1 MSAPKATTATASD
14 PNDMDVCCVLACPN
28 KPRDTGAV
36 LAYEETMIRAAAT
49 YFGFWFSYPHTLAEA
64 GARSI

>member
-1 MSAPKATTATASD
+1 VAAPGRADKR
-14 PNDMDVCCVLACPN
+14 
-28 KPRDTGAV
+28 RDKRGD
-36 LAYEETMIRAAAT
+36 LAYEGPMIRAAAT

>member
-1 MSAPKATTATASD
+1 MQWQGAIASGGARPAD
-14 PNDMDVCCVLACPN
+14 
-28 KPRDTGAV
+28 KPRDKRAD
-36 LAYEETMIRAAAT
+36 LAYEDLMIRAAAT

>member
-1 MSAPKATTATASD
+1 MSAPKAMTATASD
-14 PNDMDVCCVLACPN
+14 PNDTAASYVFACPN
-28 KPRDTGAV
+28 KPRDTGAD

-49 YFGFWFSYPHTLAEA
+49 YFGYWFSYPLTLAEA